1 VVNRI
6 MVQHNGDVKVK
17 SEPGATEFE
26 ICFPAN

>member
-1 VVNRI
+1 